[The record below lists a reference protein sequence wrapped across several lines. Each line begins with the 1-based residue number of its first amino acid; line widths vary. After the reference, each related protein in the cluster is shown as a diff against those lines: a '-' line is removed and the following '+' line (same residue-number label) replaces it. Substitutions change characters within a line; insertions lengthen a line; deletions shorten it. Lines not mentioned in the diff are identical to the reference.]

1 MEYYSA
7 PPKNNECE
15 SVELRW
21 MNLKSVTHGV
31 KSEREKQTSLINTH
45 MGSRK
50 MVIDERTCRAGTD
63 NRLVDTVGCP
73 YTHRRGWD
81 ELREQH

>member
-1 MEYYSA
+1 
-7 PPKNNECE
+7 
-15 SVELRW
+15 

-31 KSEREKQTSLINTH
+31 KSEREKQTSHINTH

-63 NRLVDTVGCP
+63 NRLVDTVGEEEGG
-73 YTHRRGWD
+73 TN
-81 ELREQH
+81 